1 MFNNKFLLVDEAFID
16 AVVRNDAGYVAA
28 SLKEGVNPNT
38 CLDAAQVP
46 PLHFA
51 AQNNSY
57 QVAQLLLLSGADVF
71 AKTSEGAWPKTAL
84 EVARLN
90 NSHKVERLLENYI
103 GPDGDND

>member
-1 MFNNKFLLVDEAFID
+1 MFNDEFLLVDEAFID
-16 AVVRNDAGYVAA
+16 AVVRNDADYVAA

-51 AQNNSY
+51 AQHDSY
-57 QVAQLLLLSGADVF
+57 EVAQLLLLAGAYVF
-71 AKTSEGAWPKTAL
+71 AKGSDSAWPKTAL
-84 EVARLN
+84 EVAKLN
-90 NSHKVERLLENYI
+90 NSYKVVRLLENYI